1 MTEHSPETVA
11 GGPLGKVVGK
21 LKEVAGKVTRQ
32 DDLAREG
39 RLQQAG
45 ADAEREAEERQ
56 TVSEQAAREAELER
70 QRREAEL
77 EREQLAA
84 EVQELD
90 ERDRIEREAAQQRAA
105 VEAETRQQQRAVQAE
120 TSRAQEDAERRAAT
134 AVSDHTRDAEAVER
148 IEAAANRADG
158 TADMLDPRETS

>member
-1 MTEHSPETVA
+1 MTEPSPESVA

-21 LKEVAGKVTRQ
+21 LKEVAGKVTGQ
-32 DDLAREG
+32 EDLAREG

-45 ADAEREAEERQ
+45 ADAERQAAEHEV
-56 TVSEQAAREAELER
+56 VSEQASREADLER
-70 QRREAEL
+70 QRREAVL

-90 ERDRIEREAAQQRAA
+90 ERDRIDREAAEQRAA
-105 VEAETRQQQRAVQAE
+105 VEADSRQQQRAVQAE
-120 TSRAQEDAERRAAT
+120 TSRAVHDADRQKAT
-134 AVSDHTRDAEAVER
+134 AVSAHTRDAEEVAR

-158 TADMLDPRETS
+158 TADVLDPKETS